1 MEDNTLLIL
10 NVSLVVIC
18 LSAIV
23 VIIILMIQNHSM
35 SEEIN
40 EELSKIEKECPKCEL
55 NCPENHKCPQ
65 CPRCP
70 EYPKIPENDP
80 KMPENDPKMPE
91 NGKCPACP
99 NCPQCPSVEDIVTGI
114 YPGRNP
120 KVADGGRYFEVD
132 ASNTYDGLSTS
143 NLYDKNYKFPMDKI
157 LRPDSPEIR
166 AYNLGGEDQINNSIE
181 NENINTSKTKG
192 LSTSSGPLNNNLDSA
207 PLNNLD
213 SIPTVFDGYQQIL
226 PENF

>member
-10 NVSLVVIC
+10 NISLVVIC

-55 NCPENHKCPQ
+55 NCPKNHKCPQ

-70 EYPKIPENDP
+70 EYPKIPENSP
-80 KMPENDPKMPE
+80 KIPENGKMPE
-91 NGKCPACP
+91 NGKRPVCPK
-99 NCPQCPSVEDIVTGI
+99 CPQCPSVEDIVTGI

-120 KVADGGRYFEVD
+120 KVVDGGRYFEVD
-132 ASNTYDGLSTS
+132 AFNNYDGLSAS
-143 NLYDKNYKFPMDKI
+143 NFYDKDYKFPMDKI
-157 LRPDSPEIR
+157 LRPDSPEIKS
-166 AYNLGGEDQINNSIE
+166 YNLGGAEQINNSIE
-181 NENINTSKTKG
+181 NENINTSKTKD
-192 LSTSSGPLNNNLDSA
+192 LSVDSAPLNNLDSA
-207 PLNNLD
+207 PLNNNLD

-226 PENF
+226 PKNF